1 MVPPQTTPWRRCNEK
16 AWGSFFK
23 GGGDSPHASILDQLL
38 HSEAIKRAMIWA
50 SRHWLK
56 AAPGS
61 LKPNQPKYS
70 ILPLCQSSPS
80 LSLPL
85 ASSPH
90 SWMLSHL
97 HLYLQELGDLKMT
110 KLLSQ
115 QGLLRAIFFT
125 DDIWFF
131 HVVFEE
137 GNAAML
143 ALSSR
148 QELGLDANLWFFGYK
163 QLLRSLFFHQTNNP
177 DFCEHFWAPQTK

>member
-56 AAPGS
+56 TAPGS
-61 LKPNQPKYS
+61 LKPNQPKCS

-85 ASSPH
+85 ALSPH

-137 GNAAML
+137 GNAAKL

-148 QELGLDANLWFFGYK
+148 QELGLDANPWFFGYK

-177 DFCEHFWAPQTK
+177 DFCEHFWAAQTK